1 MISTDERK
9 DHDDGV
15 SQLLE
20 EQTSSND
27 GNFMYILEC
36 SENLKAQTGSA
47 FAAFDSLFGFRKRGH
62 C

>member
-9 DHDDGV
+9 NRDDGV

-27 GNFMYILEC
+27 GNFMYILKC
-36 SENLKAQTGSA
+36 SENLKA
-47 FAAFDSLFGFRKRGH
+47 
-62 C
+62 